1 MKASTF
7 KYLHAQSKD
16 EAYAAFAEYGDEA
29 VILAG
34 GQSLMPMLNMRL
46 AQPAVLVDINPISEL
61 SGIVLLNQQL
71 HIGATTRHVDVAN
84 ADLIAAELPLIGCA
98 IKQVAHRGIRNRGT
112 FGGSLAHADP
122 AAEMPACAV
131 ALDATFVLQSR
142 AEERRVKAVDF
153 FLGVM
158 TTDRRPDEIL
168 TTIELP
174 AQTSNDAWAF
184 HELSRRHGDFALVGV
199 ACLLRPAADRPEQ
212 VDSARLV
219 LMGVGDVP
227 FRASGAE
234 AILSGQKASQQ
245 TFKEAAAAVLDE
257 IEPASDLQASA
268 TYRRHLSGV
277 LVYKALERA
286 WNRVKKEPI
295 Q

>member
-199 ACLLRPAADRPEQ
+199 AATARRRSEGLEEL
-212 VDSARLV
+212 RLV
-219 LMGVGDVP
+219 VFGCEERP
-227 FRASGAE
+227 RISKIAASTSLSQKDALELATAVAE
-234 AILSGQKASQQ
+234 D
-245 TFKEAAAAVLDE
+245 LD
-257 IEPASDLQASA
+257 PMSDLEGDAKTKRIQAR
-268 TYRRHLSGV
+268 TLIQR
-277 LVYKALERA
+277 ALDYLFVEGD
-286 WNRVKKEPI
+286 NG
-295 Q
+295 

>member
-199 ACLLRPAADRPEQ
+199 AATARRRSEGLEEL
-212 VDSARLV
+212 RLV
-219 LMGVGDVP
+219 VFGCEERP
-227 FRASGAE
+227 RISKIAASTSLSQKDALELATAVAE
-234 AILSGQKASQQ
+234 D
-245 TFKEAAAAVLDE
+245 LD
-257 IEPASDLQASA
+257 PMSDLEGDAKTKRIQAR
-268 TYRRHLSGV
+268 TLIQR
-277 LVYKALERA
+277 ALDDLFVEGA
-286 WNRVKKEPI
+286 NG
-295 Q
+295 

>member
-1 MKASTF
+1 MKASPF

-61 SGIVLLNQQL
+61 SGIVHLNQQL

-84 ADLIAAELPLIGCA
+84 AKLVAAELPLIGCA

-142 AEERRVKAVDF
+142 DEERRVKAADF

-158 TTDRRPDEIL
+158 STDRRPDEIL

-174 AQTSNDAWAF
+174 AQTSNDVWAF

-199 ACLLRPAADRPEQ
+199 AATARRRSEVLEEL
-212 VDSARLV
+212 RLV
-219 LMGVGDVP
+219 VFGCEERP
-227 FRASGAE
+227 RISKIAASSSLSQKDALELASAVAE
-234 AILSGQKASQQ
+234 D
-245 TFKEAAAAVLDE
+245 LD
-257 IEPASDLQASA
+257 PMSDLEGDAKTKRIQARTLIQRA
-268 TYRRHLSGV
+268 LDDLFVEGV
-277 LVYKALERA
+277 
-286 WNRVKKEPI
+286 NG
-295 Q
+295 

>member
-199 ACLLRPAADRPEQ
+199 AATARRRSEGLEEL
-212 VDSARLV
+212 RLV
-219 LMGVGDVP
+219 VFGCEERP
-227 FRASGAE
+227 RISKIAASTSLSQKDALELATAVAE
-234 AILSGQKASQQ
+234 D
-245 TFKEAAAAVLDE
+245 LD
-257 IEPASDLQASA
+257 PMSDLEGDAKTKRIQAR
-268 TYRRHLSGV
+268 TLIQR
-277 LVYKALERA
+277 ALDDLFVEGD
-286 WNRVKKEPI
+286 NG
-295 Q
+295 